1 MSDKGLKFYRRDQS
15 ALKSNC
21 IPGCVIQYEFSQF
34 IFCFLFY
41 FFKEAYENSVVII
54 DLKNLVVNKQMVCC
68 RPRSVVPTKGL
79 FRLIHGFVLSL

>member
-1 MSDKGLKFYRRDQS
+1 MSDKGLKFYRMDQS

-34 IFCFLFY
+34 IFCFFY

-68 RPRSVVPTKGL
+68 RPRYTDLYCPFSNNTD
-79 FRLIHGFVLSL
+79 RSRSEQ

>member
-34 IFCFLFY
+34 IFCFFFY

-54 DLKNLVVNKQMVCC
+54 DLKNLVNKQMVCC